1 MVSDPV
7 AATDWRQLAAAAHIP
22 EGIIIGGERRAPI
35 DGSTRT
41 VTSARDGSAPVELAW
56 VQPADADAAARRSS
70 APLKRVYTYLKS
82 TWIRYA

>member
-7 AATDWRQLAAAAHIP
+7 AATDWRQQAAAAHIP
-22 EGIIIGGERRAPI
+22 EGIIIGGERRATI

-41 VTSARDGSAPVELAW
+41 VTSTRDGSALVELAW
-56 VQPADADAAARRSS
+56 VQPADAAAARRSS
-70 APLKRVYTYLKS
+70 APLNEEYTYLKS